1 MALIYLGVRV
11 MSKPNL
17 RHGLVLLMKR
27 NIDGSYASQA
37 ARKNILIQI
46 EKQLKRGGYRHL
58 TPHTLKL
65 KHVKFLV
72 EHWQSQGLSVGT
84 IKNRMAHIRWVF
96 EKTGR
101 EHLLPKSN
109 EELGIG
115 KRVFSDNSTNKA
127 KELDEVKFNAI
138 LDPYIKIAL
147 ELQSAFGL
155 RREEALKFNPSIA
168 IKADRIHLMGSWT
181 KGGKAR
187 EVPIRNEYQKQVL
200 ERAIAIAPRG
210 SLIPAGKKYIQ
221 QLKHYENT
229 CRKVGLCK
237 NHGLRHQYAQQRYI
251 ELTGMNAPKAGGLTS
266 RELSR
271 EQRSAD
277 KEARL
282 IISRELGHEREEITV
297 IYLGR

>member
-1 MALIYLGVRV
+1 MR
-11 MSKPNL
+11 KPNL

-27 NIDGSYASQA
+27 NADGSYASQA
-37 ARKNILIQI
+37 ARKNILVQI

-58 TPHTLKL
+58 TPQTLKL
-65 KHVKFLV
+65 KHVKFLI
-72 EHWQSQGLSVGT
+72 EHWQSQGLSIGT

-115 KRVFSDNSTNKA
+115 KRVFSDNSINKA
-127 KELDEVKFNAI
+127 KELDVAKLNAI
-138 LDPYIKIAL
+138 SDLYIKTAL

-168 IKADRIHLMGSWT
+168 IKADRIYLKGSWT
-181 KGGKAR
+181 KGGKER
-187 EVPIRNEYQKQVL
+187 EIPIRNQYQTLVL
-200 ERAIAIAPRG
+200 ERAIAIAPSG

-221 QLKHYENT
+221 QLKYYENT
-229 CRKVGLCK
+229 CQKVGLCK
-237 NHGLRHQYAQQRYI
+237 NHGLRHQYAQKRYE
-251 ELTGMNAPKAGGLTS
+251 ELTGMKAPKAGGPTSKELNSVQKSAEKEVRLT
-266 RELSR
+266 
-271 EQRSAD
+271 
-277 KEARL
+277 
-282 IISRELGHEREEITV
+282 ISKELGHEREEITV

>member
-1 MALIYLGVRV
+1 MALICLGVRV

-27 NIDGSYASQA
+27 NVDGSYASQA
-37 ARKNILIQI
+37 ARKNILVQI

-58 TPHTLKL
+58 TPQTLKL

-72 EHWQSQGLSVGT
+72 EHWQSQGLGIGT

-115 KRVFSDNSTNKA
+115 KRVFSDNSINKA
-127 KELDEVKFNAI
+127 KELDVAKLNAI
-138 LDPYIKIAL
+138 SDPYLKTAL

-155 RREEALKFNPSIA
+155 RREEALKFNPTIA
-168 IKADRIHLMGSWT
+168 IKADRIYLKGSWT
-181 KGGKAR
+181 KGGKER
-187 EVPIRNEYQKQVL
+187 EIPIRNEYQTLVL
-200 ERAIAIAPRG
+200 ERALTIAPSG
-210 SLIPAGKKYIQ
+210 SLIPTGKKYIQ

-229 CRKVGLCK
+229 CQKVGLCK
-237 NHGLRHQYAQQRYI
+237 NHGLRHQYAQKRYE
-251 ELTGMNAPKAGGLTS
+251 ELTGMKAPKAGGPTS
-266 RELSR
+266 KDLNSV
-271 EQRSAD
+271 QKSAD

-282 IISRELGHEREEITV
+282 TISKELGHEREEITV